1 MSLYHGAK
9 PELIMEEAFLDNVK
23 EVLGIDDRDIQMT
36 DEFRS
41 FDEWSSLAF
50 MSLIAMLE
58 DEYDLKV
65 DVDRFKL
72 LETVGDVWQV
82 VKAARS

>member
-1 MSLYHGAK
+1 
-9 PELIMEEAFLDNVK
+9 MESDFLENIKDL
-23 EVLGIDDRDIQMT
+23 LGIDDREISMD

-58 DEYDLKV
+58 DEYDIKV
-65 DVDRFKL
+65 DVNRFKM
-72 LETVGDVWQV
+72 LETVGDVWAEV
-82 VKAARS
+82 LAARA

>member
-9 PELIMEEAFLDNVK
+9 QELIMEEAFLDNVK

>member
-9 PELIMEEAFLDNVK
+9 QELIMEEAFLDNVK

-82 VKAARS
+82 VKAARP

>member
-1 MSLYHGAK
+1 MENEFLENIK
-9 PELIMEEAFLDNVK
+9 EL
-23 EVLGIDDRDIQMT
+23 LGIDDRDISMD

-58 DEYDLKV
+58 DEYDIKV
-65 DVDRFKL
+65 DVNRFKL
-72 LETVGDVWQV
+72 LETVGDVWAEVQT
-82 VKAARS
+82 ARC